1 MYLTIMPFY
10 ALDHAPKK
18 NETTKKEAKLKTC
31 NRHMYEQQKIQR
43 YNKEQQLSKAWRHI
57 WQINEL
63 LEA

>member
-1 MYLTIMPFY
+1 MLWIMSQQ
-10 ALDHAPKK
+10 KCT
-18 NETTKKEAKLKTC
+18 NEQSGKLKTC
-31 NRHMYEQQKIQR
+31 SRHMYEQQKIQR